1 MPPKQK
7 YTQEF
12 IIEQATEII
21 ASGEELTARA
31 LAEKIGCS
39 TQPIFSQFADMEML
53 KAAVY
58 ENATKIYDKYVYE
71 ASRDMPKYK
80 STGYGYVQFA
90 REKPNLFK
98 LLFMGKTREENE
110 NDKEKIIRIVA
121 AATSYPYEVAEKFH
135 VMQWIFVHGIATM
148 IVTGYL
154 KWDEKTVSDMI
165 SEQYFALKEKF
176 DKEYKK

>member
-12 IIEQATEII
+12 IIEQATKII
-21 ASGEELTARA
+21 ANGEEITARA

-39 TQPIFSQFADMEML
+39 TQPIFSQFADMEKL

-110 NDKEKIIRIVA
+110 SDKEKIIRIVA
-121 AATSYPYEVAEKFH
+121 AATS
-135 VMQWIFVHGIATM
+135 
-148 IVTGYL
+148 
-154 KWDEKTVSDMI
+154 
-165 SEQYFALKEKF
+165 
-176 DKEYKK
+176 

>member
-12 IIEQATEII
+12 IIEQATNII
-21 ASGEELTARA
+21 ANGEELTARA

-39 TQPIFSQFADMEML
+39 TQTIFSQFADMETL

-71 ASRDMPKYK
+71 AARDMPKYK

-90 REKPNLFK
+90 R
-98 LLFMGKTREENE
+98 
-110 NDKEKIIRIVA
+110 
-121 AATSYPYEVAEKFH
+121 
-135 VMQWIFVHGIATM
+135 
-148 IVTGYL
+148 
-154 KWDEKTVSDMI
+154 
-165 SEQYFALKEKF
+165 
-176 DKEYKK
+176 